1 VRRGVSGL
9 IAVLVLGLV
18 MVSLISTA
26 VTLSSRLQRGVEE
39 SSSRA
44 SRILSEASQPP
55 VLSLYSS
62 NGALY
67 VEVVTSRPLEI
78 RGFIVELPN
87 SVSFKPAGNVT
98 MGVSRFKVVEGYNCE
113 PARVHVLLASGLV
126 ISYDPRLDPR
136 IGFTPRGWDG
146 WWRCGL
152 AEGTG
157 GSGGVYDP
165 RVWLEAR
172 GLGGGGNDTITIP
185 VNWQHGISAWVRVGA
200 SAFPD
205 GYTWGKCEVGQKREY
220 FDWGRGRWVTVWE
233 WAPELVIGS
242 FSVQGSRVDVVLG
255 CVQGWPIALYLALR
269 GSEDLVFSG
278 RVDFSYRVTYR
289 PQWYLYISDDEYISD
304 KAPDPSLDG
313 PLPIAY
319 TPMGHSSYTARR
331 NWQNWDVGEGTYEG
345 SATINYRMSTVMVL
359 LVWAYTRPSPRE
371 YGPSNP
377 YVEFGVSVSIRVDNV
392 TRVSPNPVSLDLGV
406 TDAVR
411 VRLYRY
417 NLTSPIVTRDWE
429 FFIVREQFTLCIPV
443 YREWAFIERIECS
456 PSEKVY
462 VTAGRVSVPEPIS
475 HAIYKVYQSVL
486 PGAPRVYVVAS
497 VNGVEFR
504 RPVEPGKATEVAF
517 LGARFR
523 VEATPYAHPP
533 LFNGISTSYRD
544 VSDRVREYS
553 GGTHPAPSL
562 SPWRGPALVEV
573 ELPKSRFL
581 AVLSWPGVLA
591 VTQANTTYRGYAQL
605 IAGQPFIVAHN
616 EGYRVARAW
625 VDSRALVVTIEQ
637 TLDPKAGW
645 TVNLRALTGTHIVIT
660 VASRNPYQVES
671 IIAWVS

>member
-67 VEVVTSRPLEI
+67 VEVVTSRSLEI

-87 SVSFKPAGNVT
+87 SVSFKPVGNITV
-98 MGVSRFKVVEGYNCE
+98 GVSRFKVVDSYNCE
-113 PARVHVLLASGLV
+113 PARVHVLLASGLIV
-126 ISYDPRLDPR
+126 SYDPRLDPR

-157 GSGGVYDP
+157 GGGGVYDP
-165 RVWLEAR
+165 RAWLEAR
-172 GLGGGGNDTITIP
+172 GLGGGGNDTVTIP
-185 VNWQHGISAWVRVGA
+185 VNWNGGVSAWVRVGA
-200 SAFPD
+200 SVDP
-205 GYTWGKCEVGQKREY
+205 YVWGECSVYDNRNY
-220 FDWGRGRWVTVWE
+220 RWASET
-233 WAPELVIGS
+233 VIGG
-242 FSVQGSRVDVVLG
+242 FTVNGSRVDVVLG
-255 CVQGWPIALYLALR
+255 CTQGWPIALYLALR
-269 GSEDLVFSG
+269 GLDDVVFSG

-289 PQWYLYISDDEYISD
+289 TYAPPVDMS
-304 KAPDPSLDG
+304 PDPSLDG
-313 PLPIAY
+313 PLPVAY
-319 TPMGHSSYTARR
+319 TPMGSSSYNARR
-331 NWQNWDVGEGTYEG
+331 SWWVPSVATVEWTYEG

-359 LVWAYTRPSPRE
+359 LVWAYMRPDP
-371 YGPSNP
+371 YIGVYNADNP
-377 YVEFGVSVSIRVDNV
+377 YVGISVSVGIRVANA
-392 TRVSPNPVSLDLGV
+392 TRVALNPVSLDLGV
-406 TDAVR
+406 ADAVR

-417 NLTSPIVTRDWE
+417 NLTSPTITRDRE
-429 FFIVREQFTLCIPV
+429 PLLIREQITVCRTHSIWSGV
-443 YREWAFIERIECS
+443 YECR

-462 VTAGRVSVPEPIS
+462 VTAGRASVPEPIS
-475 HAIYKVYQSVL
+475 YAVYKVYQSVL
-486 PGAPRVYVVAS
+486 PGAPRVQVVAS

-504 RPVEPGKATEVAF
+504 RTVEPGKATEVAF
-517 LGARFR
+517 PGARFR

-533 LFNGISTSYRD
+533 LFNGITTSYRD
-544 VSDRVREYS
+544 VNYNVREYR
-553 GGTHPAPSL
+553 GGAHPAPSM
-562 SPWRGPALVEV
+562 SPWRGPALMEI
-573 ELPKSRFL
+573 ETPKSRFL
-581 AVLSWPGVLA
+581 AALSWPGVLA

-605 IAGQPFIVAHN
+605 IAGLPFTVTPN

-625 VDSRALVVTIEQ
+625 VDGGALVVTIEQ
-637 TLDPKAGW
+637 ALDPRVGW
-645 TVNLRALTGTHIVIT
+645 TVDLRALTGTHIVIT
-660 VASRNPYQVES
+660 VASRNPYQAES

>member
-1 VRRGVSGL
+1 MRRAVSGL

-87 SVSFKPAGNVT
+87 SFSFKPVGNIT
-98 MGVSRFKVVEGYNCE
+98 IGVSRFKVVDSYNCE
-113 PARVHVLLASGLV
+113 PARVHVLLASGLIV
-126 ISYDPRLDPR
+126 SYDPRLDPR

-146 WWRCGL
+146 WWRCEL

-157 GSGGVYDP
+157 GGGGVYDP

-172 GLGGGGNDTITIP
+172 GLGGGGNDTVTIP
-185 VNWQHGISAWVRVGA
+185 VNWQGGVSTWVRVGA
-200 SAFPD
+200 SVDP
-205 GYTWGKCEVGQKREY
+205 YVWGECSVYDNRNY
-220 FDWGRGRWVTVWE
+220 RWASET
-233 WAPELVIGS
+233 VIGG
-242 FSVQGSRVDVVLG
+242 FTVNGSRVDVVLG
-255 CVQGWPIALYLALR
+255 CTQGWPIALYLALR
-269 GSEDLVFSG
+269 GPEDVVFSG

-289 PQWYLYISDDEYISD
+289 TGCCLTDISS
-304 KAPDPSLDG
+304 DPSLDG
-313 PLPIAY
+313 PLPVGY
-319 TPMGHSSYTARR
+319 TPIGHSSYTARR
-331 NWQNWDVGEGTYEG
+331 SWWAPEGCIEWTYEG

-359 LVWAYTRPSPRE
+359 LVWAYMRPDPFLTYWTESGLKR
-371 YGPSNP
+371 YYDANNP
-377 YVEFGVSVSIRVDNV
+377 YVTFSVGVGIGVANA
-392 TRVSPNPVSLDLGV
+392 TRIASNPLSLDLGV
-406 TDAVR
+406 VDAVR
-411 VRLYRY
+411 VKLYKY
-417 NLTSPIVTRDWE
+417 NLTSPTITRDQE
-429 FFIVREQFTLCIPV
+429 PLLVREQITWCTPV
-443 YREWAFIERIECS
+443 YDRWGSIRGYECR

-462 VTAGRVSVPEPIS
+462 PASGRASMPEPFS
-475 HAIYKVYQSVL
+475 YAVYKVYQSLL

-504 RPVEPGKATEVAF
+504 RPVEPGKVTEVAF
-517 LGARFR
+517 PGARFR

-533 LFNGISTSYRD
+533 LFNGIITSYRD
-544 VSDRVREYS
+544 VDDRVREYS
-553 GGTHPAPSL
+553 GGTHPAPSM
-562 SPWRGPALVEV
+562 SPWRGPALMEI
-573 ELPKSRFL
+573 ETPKSRFL
-581 AVLSWPGVLA
+581 AALSWPGVLA
-591 VTQANTTYRGYAQL
+591 VTQFNTTYRGYAQL
-605 IAGQPFIVAHN
+605 IAGQPFTVTPN

-625 VDSRALVVTIEQ
+625 VDSRALVVTVEQ
-637 TLDPKAGW
+637 ALDPRVGW
-645 TVNLRALTGTHIVIT
+645 TVDLRALTGIHIAIT
-660 VASRNPYQVES
+660 VASRNPYQAES

>member
-55 VLSLYSS
+55 ALSLYSS

-67 VEVVTSRPLEI
+67 VEIVASRPLEI
-78 RGFIVELPN
+78 RGFIVELSN

-98 MGVSRFKVVEGYNCE
+98 TGVSRFKAVDGYNCE
-113 PARVHVLLASGLV
+113 PARVHVLLASGLIV
-126 ISYDPRLDPR
+126 SYDPRLDPR

-146 WWRCGL
+146 WWRCGI

-185 VNWQHGISAWVRVGA
+185 VNWQGGTSAQVWVGV

-205 GYTWGKCEVGQKREY
+205 RYTWGGCGILV
-220 FDWGRGRWVTVWE
+220 DWRWNHDTDSSEPVLV
-233 WAPELVIGS
+233 PEIVIGG
-242 FSVQGSRVDVVLG
+242 FTVQGSRVDVVLG
-255 CVQGWPIALYLALR
+255 CAQGWPIALYLALR
-269 GSEDLVFSG
+269 GPDDMAFSG
-278 RVDFSYRVTYR
+278 RVGFSYRVTYR
-289 PQWYLYISDDEYISD
+289 TESRPGDAS
-304 KAPDPSLDG
+304 PDPSLDG
-313 PLPIAY
+313 PLPVAY
-319 TPMGHSSYTARR
+319 TPMGHSSYNARR
-331 NWQNWDVGEGTYEG
+331 SLRDTGISGLVDWTYEG

-359 LVWAYTRPSPRE
+359 LVWAYMRPER
-371 YGPSNP
+371 GD
-377 YVEFGVSVSIRVDNV
+377 YVSIGVSVGIRVDNA

-406 TDAVR
+406 VDAVR

-429 FFIVREQFTLCIPV
+429 PLLVREQITRCVAVNFWQGI
-443 YREWAFIERIECS
+443 YECR
-456 PSEKVY
+456 PAEKVY
-462 VTAGRVSVPEPIS
+462 VKAGRASVPEPIS
-475 HAIYKVYQSVL
+475 YAIYKVYQSLL

-497 VNGVEFR
+497 VNGAEFR
-504 RPVEPGKATEVAF
+504 RLAEPGKATEVAF
-517 LGARFR
+517 PGARFR

-533 LFNGISTSYRD
+533 LFNGITTSYRD

-553 GGTHPAPSL
+553 GETHPAPSL

-573 ELPKSRFL
+573 EIPKSRFL
-581 AVLSWPGVLA
+581 AALSWPGVLA

-605 IAGQPFIVAHN
+605 IAGQPFTVAPG

-625 VDSRALVVTIEQ
+625 VDGRALVVTVEQ
-637 TLDPKAGW
+637 ALDPRVGW
-645 TVNLRALTGTHIVIT
+645 TVDLRALAGTHIVIT
-660 VASRNPYQVES
+660 VASRNPYQAES

>member
-78 RGFIVELPN
+78 RGFIAELPN
-87 SVSFKPAGNVT
+87 SVSFKPVGNIT
-98 MGVSRFKVVEGYNCE
+98 IGVSRFKVVDSYNCE
-113 PARVHVLLASGLV
+113 PARVHVLLASGLIV
-126 ISYDPRLDPR
+126 SYDPRLDPR

-146 WWRCGL
+146 WWRCGI

-157 GSGGVYDP
+157 ESGGVYDP
-165 RVWLEAR
+165 GVWLEAR

-185 VNWQHGISAWVRVGA
+185 VNWQHGISAWVGVGA
-200 SAFPD
+200 SASPD
-205 GYTWGKCEVGQKREY
+205 GYTWGKCEVGRKWEY
-220 FDWGRGRWVTVWE
+220 FDWESWRWVTVWE

-242 FSVQGSRVDVVLG
+242 FTVSNSRVDVVLG
-255 CVQGWPIALYLALR
+255 CAEGWPIALYLALR
-269 GSEDLVFSG
+269 GPDDVVFSG
-278 RVDFSYRVTYR
+278 RVDFSYSVTYR
-289 PQWYLYISDDEYISD
+289 TG
-304 KAPDPSLDG
+304 APPKDVSSDPSLDG
-313 PLPIAY
+313 PLPVAY
-319 TPMGHSSYTARR
+319 TPMGSSSYYARR
-331 NWQNWDVGEGTYEG
+331 SWQYTGHSEWTYEG

-359 LVWAYTRPSPRE
+359 LAWAYMRPDPFIGDYNS
-371 YGPSNP
+371 GNP
-377 YVEFGVSVSIRVDNV
+377 YVNFSVGVSIRVVNA
-392 TRVSPNPVSLDLGV
+392 TRVSLNPVSLDLGV

-411 VRLYRY
+411 IRLYKY
-417 NLTSPIVTRDWE
+417 NLTSPTITRDYE
-429 FFIVREQFTLCIPV
+429 PLIVREQITLCSPV
-443 YREWAFIERIECS
+443 YGEWAFIERIECR

-462 VTAGRVSVPEPIS
+462 PGLGRVSVPVPEPFS
-475 HAIYKVYQSVL
+475 YAVYKVYQSLL
-486 PGAPRVYVVAS
+486 PGAPRVHVVAS

-504 RPVEPGKATEVAF
+504 RSAEPGRVAEVAF
-517 LGARFR
+517 PGARFR

-544 VSDRVREYS
+544 VSDSVREYS

-581 AVLSWPGVLA
+581 AALSWPGVLT

-605 IAGQPFIVAHN
+605 IAGLPFTVAPN

-625 VDSRALVVTIEQ
+625 VDGGAFVVTVEQ
-637 TLDPKAGW
+637 ALDPRVGW
-645 TVNLRALTGTHIVIT
+645 TVDLRALTGTHIVIT
-660 VASRNPYQVES
+660 VASRNPYQAES

>member
-1 VRRGVSGL
+1 MRRGVSGL

-87 SVSFKPAGNVT
+87 SFSFKPVGNT
-98 MGVSRFKVVEGYNCE
+98 TIGVSRFKVVESYNCE
-113 PARVHVLLASGLV
+113 PVRVHVLLASGLIV
-126 ISYDPRLDPR
+126 SYDPRLDPR

-146 WWRCGL
+146 WWRCEL

-157 GSGGVYDP
+157 GGGGVYDP

-172 GLGGGGNDTITIP
+172 GLGGGGNDTVTIP
-185 VNWQHGISAWVRVGA
+185 VNWNGGVSAWVRVGA
-200 SAFPD
+200 SVNP
-205 GYTWGKCEVGQKREY
+205 YVWGECSVYDNRNY
-220 FDWGRGRWVTVWE
+220 RWVSE
-233 WAPELVIGS
+233 IVIGG
-242 FSVQGSRVDVVLG
+242 FTVNGSRVDVVLG
-255 CVQGWPIALYLALR
+255 CAQGWPIALYLALR
-269 GSEDLVFSG
+269 GPDDVVFSG
-278 RVDFSYRVTYR
+278 RVDFSYSVTYR
-289 PQWYLYISDDEYISD
+289 TE
-304 KAPDPSLDG
+304 APPKDMSSDPSLDG
-313 PLPIAY
+313 PLPVGY
-319 TPMGHSSYTARR
+319 TPIGHSSYTARR
-331 NWQNWDVGEGTYEG
+331 SWWVPSVATVEWTYEG

-359 LVWAYTRPSPRE
+359 LVWAYMRPDP
-371 YGPSNP
+371 YIGVYNADNP
-377 YVEFGVSVSIRVDNV
+377 YVTFSVSVGIRVDNA
-392 TRVSPNPVSLDLGV
+392 TRVSLNPVSLDLGV
-406 TDAVR
+406 VDAVR

-429 FFIVREQFTLCIPV
+429 PRLVREQITLCTTHSIWSGV
-443 YREWAFIERIECS
+443 YECR

-462 VTAGRVSVPEPIS
+462 VTAGRASVPEPFS
-475 HAIYKVYQSVL
+475 YAVYKVYQSLL

-517 LGARFR
+517 PGARFR
-523 VEATPYAHPP
+523 VEATPYVHPP
-533 LFNGISTSYRD
+533 LFNGITTSYRD
-544 VSDRVREYS
+544 VSDRVREYR

-562 SPWRGPALVEV
+562 SPWRGPALMEI
-573 ELPKSRFL
+573 ETPKSRFL
-581 AVLSWPGVLA
+581 AALSWPGVLT

-605 IAGQPFIVAHN
+605 IAGLPYTVTPN

-625 VDSRALVVTIEQ
+625 VDGGALVVTVEQ
-637 TLDPKAGW
+637 ALDPRVGW
-645 TVNLRALTGTHIVIT
+645 TVDLRALTGTHIVIT
-660 VASRNPYQVES
+660 VASRNPYQAES

>member
-87 SVSFKPAGNVT
+87 SFSFKPVGNIT

-113 PARVHVLLASGLV
+113 PARVHVLLASGLIV
-126 ISYDPRLDPR
+126 SYDPRLDPR

-172 GLGGGGNDTITIP
+172 GLGGGGNDTVTIP
-185 VNWQHGISAWVRVGA
+185 VNWRGGTSAQVWVGVSA
-200 SAFPD
+200 SLD
-205 GYTWGKCEVGQKREY
+205 RYTWGECGILV
-220 FDWGRGRWVTVWE
+220 DWRWNPYTDSLEPVLV
-233 WAPELVIGS
+233 PENVIGG
-242 FSVQGSRVDVVLG
+242 FTVQGSRVDVVLG
-255 CVQGWPIALYLALR
+255 CARGWPIALYLALR
-269 GSEDLVFSG
+269 GPDDMVFSG
-278 RVDFSYRVTYR
+278 RVDFGYRVTYR
-289 PQWYLYISDDEYISD
+289 TEYRPRDAS
-304 KAPDPSLDG
+304 PDPSLDG

-319 TPMGHSSYTARR
+319 TPMGSSSYNARR
-331 NWQNWDVGEGTYEG
+331 SWQDTGITGLVDWTYEG

-359 LVWAYTRPSPRE
+359 LVWAYMRPER
-371 YGPSNP
+371 GD
-377 YVEFGVSVSIRVDNV
+377 YVSIGVSVGIRVDNA

-406 TDAVR
+406 VDAVR

-429 FFIVREQFTLCIPV
+429 PRLVREQITLCTTHSIWSGV
-443 YREWAFIERIECS
+443 YECR

-462 VTAGRVSVPEPIS
+462 VTAGRASVPEPIS
-475 HAIYKVYQSVL
+475 YAVYKVYQSLL

-517 LGARFR
+517 PGARFR

-562 SPWRGPALVEV
+562 SPWRGPALMEI
-573 ELPKSRFL
+573 ETPKSRFL
-581 AVLSWPGVLA
+581 AALSWPGVLA

-605 IAGQPFIVAHN
+605 VAGHPFTVTPN

-625 VDSRALVVTIEQ
+625 VDSRALVVTVEQ
-637 TLDPKAGW
+637 TVDPRAGW
-645 TVNLRALTGTHIVIT
+645 TVDLRALTGTHIAIT
-660 VASRNPYQVES
+660 VAPRNPYQVES

>member
-67 VEVVTSRPLEI
+67 VEIVASRPLEI

-98 MGVSRFKVVEGYNCE
+98 MGVSRFKVVESYNCE

-136 IGFTPRGWDG
+136 VGFTPKGWDG
-146 WWRCGL
+146 WWRCGV
-152 AEGTG
+152 EGSG
-157 GSGGVYDP
+157 GGVYDP

-172 GLGGGGNDTITIP
+172 GLGGGGNDTVTIP
-185 VNWQHGISAWVRVGA
+185 VNWQGGVSTLVRVGA
-200 SAFPD
+200 SVT
-205 GYTWGKCEVGQKREY
+205 GVITWGECSILDPATQQWYPEV
-220 FDWGRGRWVTVWE
+220 VV
-233 WAPELVIGS
+233 GS

-255 CVQGWPIALYLALR
+255 CAQGWPIALYLALR
-269 GSEDLVFSG
+269 GPEDTVFNG
-278 RVDFSYRVTYR
+278 RVDFSYSVTFRTYMNPR
-289 PQWYLYISDDEYISD
+289 DRAS
-304 KAPDPSLDG
+304 DPSLDG
-313 PLPIAY
+313 PLPVAY
-319 TPMGHSSYTARR
+319 TPIGHSSYTARSEWR
-331 NWQNWDVGEGTYEG
+331 WAIGGDHREWAYQG
-345 SATINYRMSTVMVL
+345 SATMNYRMSTITVL
-359 LVWAYTRPSPRE
+359 LVWAYLRPDPLITSYNGQP
-371 YGPSNP
+371 YYSHFNP
-377 YVEFGVSVSIRVDNV
+377 YVIMNVNIIVRVDSA
-392 TRVSPNPVSLDLGV
+392 TRVKVEPTLLDLGASDV
-406 TDAVR
+406 VR
-411 VRLYRY
+411 VKLYRY
-417 NLTSPIVTRDWE
+417 SLAPPQVTRTNE
-429 FFIVREQFTLCIPV
+429 PVTYRTESRECRTLPGLLGVCEEVVRESVGVQV
-443 YREWAFIERIECS
+443 MR
-456 PSEKVY
+456 
-462 VTAGRVSVPEPIS
+462 RVDVPEPFS
-475 HAIYKVYQSVL
+475 HAVYRVYQSLL
-486 PGAPRVYVVAS
+486 PGAPRVHVVAS

-517 LGARFR
+517 PGARFR

-562 SPWRGPALVEV
+562 SPWRGPALVEI
-573 ELPKSRFL
+573 ETPKSRFL
-581 AVLSWPGVLA
+581 VAVSWPGVLA

-605 IAGQPFIVAHN
+605 VAGQPFTVTPG

-625 VDSRALVVTIEQ
+625 IDSRALVVTVEQ
-637 TLDPKAGW
+637 TLDPRAGW
-645 TVNLRALTGTHIVIT
+645 TVDLRALTGTHIVIT
-660 VASRNPYQVES
+660 VASRNPYNAES

>member
-87 SVSFKPAGNVT
+87 SFSFKPVGNT
-98 MGVSRFKVVEGYNCE
+98 TIGVSRFKVVESYNCE
-113 PARVHVLLASGLV
+113 PVRVHVLLASGLIV
-126 ISYDPRLDPR
+126 SYDPRLDPR

-146 WWRCGL
+146 WWRCEL

-157 GSGGVYDP
+157 GGGGVYDP

-172 GLGGGGNDTITIP
+172 GLGGGGNDTVTIP
-185 VNWQHGISAWVRVGA
+185 VNWNGGVSAWVRVGA
-200 SAFPD
+200 SVNP
-205 GYTWGKCEVGQKREY
+205 YVWGECSVYDNRNY
-220 FDWGRGRWVTVWE
+220 RWVSE
-233 WAPELVIGS
+233 IVIGG
-242 FSVQGSRVDVVLG
+242 FTVNGSRVDVVLG
-255 CVQGWPIALYLALR
+255 CAQGWPIALYLALR
-269 GSEDLVFSG
+269 GPDDVVFSG
-278 RVDFSYRVTYR
+278 RVDFSYSVTYR
-289 PQWYLYISDDEYISD
+289 TE
-304 KAPDPSLDG
+304 APPKDMSSDPSLDG
-313 PLPIAY
+313 PLPVGY
-319 TPMGHSSYTARR
+319 TPIGHSSYTARR
-331 NWQNWDVGEGTYEG
+331 SWWVPSVATVEWTYEG

-359 LVWAYTRPSPRE
+359 LVWAYMRPDP
-371 YGPSNP
+371 YIGVYNADNP
-377 YVEFGVSVSIRVDNV
+377 YVTFSVSVGIRVDNA
-392 TRVSPNPVSLDLGV
+392 TRVSLNPVSLDLGV
-406 TDAVR
+406 VDAVR

-429 FFIVREQFTLCIPV
+429 PRLVREQITLCTTHSIWSGV
-443 YREWAFIERIECS
+443 YECR

-462 VTAGRVSVPEPIS
+462 VTAGRASVPEPFS
-475 HAIYKVYQSVL
+475 YAVYKVYQSLL

-517 LGARFR
+517 PGARFR
-523 VEATPYAHPP
+523 VEATPYVHPP
-533 LFNGISTSYRD
+533 LFNGITTSYRD
-544 VSDRVREYS
+544 VSDRVREYR

-562 SPWRGPALVEV
+562 SPWRGPALMEI
-573 ELPKSRFL
+573 ETPKSRFL
-581 AVLSWPGVLA
+581 AALSWPGVLT

-605 IAGQPFIVAHN
+605 IAGLPYTVTPN

-625 VDSRALVVTIEQ
+625 VDGGALVVTVEQ
-637 TLDPKAGW
+637 ALDPRVGW
-645 TVNLRALTGTHIVIT
+645 TVDLRALTGTHIVIT
-660 VASRNPYQVES
+660 VASRNPYQAES

>member
-87 SVSFKPAGNVT
+87 SFSFKPVGNT
-98 MGVSRFKVVEGYNCE
+98 TIGVSRFKVVDSYNCE
-113 PARVHVLLASGLV
+113 PVRVHVLLASGLV

-146 WWRCGL
+146 WWRCGI

-205 GYTWGKCEVGQKREY
+205 GYTWGKCEVGRKWEY
-220 FDWGRGRWVTVWE
+220 FDWGSWRWVTVWE

-242 FSVQGSRVDVVLG
+242 FTVSNSRVDVVLG
-255 CVQGWPIALYLALR
+255 CAEGWPIALYLALR
-269 GSEDLVFSG
+269 GLDDVVFSG

-289 PQWYLYISDDEYISD
+289 THDPPRDMSS
-304 KAPDPSLDG
+304 DPSLDG
-313 PLPIAY
+313 PLPVAY
-319 TPMGHSSYTARR
+319 TPMGSSSYYARR
-331 NWQNWDVGEGTYEG
+331 SWGASRVEWIYEG

-359 LVWAYTRPSPRE
+359 LAWAYMRPDPFIGDYNSR
-371 YGPSNP
+371 NP
-377 YVEFGVSVSIRVDNV
+377 YVNFSVGVSIRVVNA
-392 TRVSPNPVSLDLGV
+392 TRVSLNPVSLDLGV

-411 VRLYRY
+411 IRLYKY
-417 NLTSPIVTRDWE
+417 NLTSPTITRDYE
-429 FFIVREQFTLCIPV
+429 PLIVREQFTLCSPV
-443 YREWAFIERIECS
+443 YKEWVIIASIECR
-456 PSEKVY
+456 PAEKVY
-462 VTAGRVSVPEPIS
+462 MTAGRVSVPEPFS
-475 HAIYKVYQSVL
+475 YAVYKVYQSLL
-486 PGAPRVYVVAS
+486 PGAPRVHVVAS

-504 RPVEPGKATEVAF
+504 RSVEPGRVAEVAF
-517 LGARFR
+517 PGARFR

-581 AVLSWPGVLA
+581 AALSWPGVLT

-605 IAGQPFIVAHN
+605 IGDKPYAITPSVS
-616 EGYRVARAW
+616 YRVVKAQ
-625 VDSRALVVTIEQ
+625 VDSRSLVVTVEQ
-637 TLDPKAGW
+637 TIDPRSGW
-645 TVNLRALTGTHIVIT
+645 IADLRTLTGTYIVIT
-660 VASRNPYQVES
+660 ITPRNSYETES

>member
-98 MGVSRFKVVEGYNCE
+98 TGVSRFKVVGGYNCE
-113 PARVHVLLASGLV
+113 PARVHVLLASGLIV
-126 ISYDPRLDPR
+126 SYDPRLDPR

-146 WWRCGL
+146 WWRCEL

-157 GSGGVYDP
+157 EGGGVYDP

-172 GLGGGGNDTITIP
+172 GLGGGGNDTVAIP
-185 VNWQHGISAWVRVGA
+185 VNWRGGA
-200 SAFPD
+200 SAQVWVGVSAVPD
-205 GYTWGKCEVGQKREY
+205 RYTWGECGILVGWDVEY
-220 FDWGRGRWVTVWE
+220 DYHTDSFRYIPVLV
-233 WAPELVIGS
+233 PEIVIGG
-242 FSVQGSRVDVVLG
+242 FTVQGSRVDVVLG
-255 CVQGWPIALYLALR
+255 CARDWPIALYLALR
-269 GSEDLVFSG
+269 GPDDTAFSG
-278 RVDFSYRVTYR
+278 RVDFGYRVTYR
-289 PQWYLYISDDEYISD
+289 TESRPRDAS
-304 KAPDPSLDG
+304 PDPSLDG
-313 PLPIAY
+313 PLPVAY
-319 TPMGHSSYTARR
+319 TPMGSSSYTARR
-331 NWQNWDVGEGTYEG
+331 SLQDTGTIGVVEWTYDG

-359 LVWAYTRPSPRE
+359 LVWAYMRPER
-371 YGPSNP
+371 GD
-377 YVEFGVSVSIRVDNV
+377 YVSIGVSVGIRVDNA

-411 VRLYRY
+411 VKLYRY
-417 NLTSPIVTRDWE
+417 NLTSPIVTRNWE
-429 FFIVREQFTLCIPV
+429 PLLVREQITRCTPV
-443 YREWAFIERIECS
+443 YNNWSHIVGHECR

-462 VTAGRVSVPEPIS
+462 VTTGRASVPEPIS
-475 HAIYKVYQSVL
+475 YAVYKVYQSLL
-486 PGAPRVYVVAS
+486 PGAPRVHVVAS
-497 VNGVEFR
+497 ANGVEFR
-504 RPVEPGKATEVAF
+504 RLVEPGKATEAAF
-517 LGARFR
+517 PGARFR

-533 LFNGISTSYRD
+533 LFNGIGTSYRD

-562 SPWRGPALVEV
+562 SPWRGPALMEI
-573 ELPKSRFL
+573 ETPKSRFL
-581 AVLSWPGVLA
+581 AALSWPGVLT

-605 IAGQPFIVAHN
+605 IAGQPFTLTPG

-625 VDSRALVVTIEQ
+625 VDGRALVVTVEQ
-637 TLDPKAGW
+637 ALDPRVGW
-645 TVNLRALTGTHIVIT
+645 TVDLRALTGTHIVIT
-660 VASRNPYQVES
+660 VASRNPYQAES